1 MIKQINVL
9 NLRAQWAVA
18 YLIDCDAI
26 AHLDGV
32 AHCSAVLN
40 GLKGLVA
47 AGTLKTVEQVY
58 DELRR
63 WPHIQSEFK
72 PIKRQFLVDQYTLE
86 IAAMA
91 GQIADDFEF
100 LIDLAGSRNPDPA
113 DPWLIAAA
121 KVLGWTVI
129 TDERKA
135 STRRIPY
142 VCRQQ
147 SIQVRCIN
155 GPEFFAEVGIYP

>member
-1 MIKQINVL
+1 M
-9 NLRAQWAVA
+9 A

-26 AHLDGV
+26 AHLDGT
-32 AHCSAVLN
+32 AHCGAVIH
-40 GLKGLVA
+40 GLKKLITV
-47 AGTLKTVEQVY
+47 GTLRTVEQVY

-63 WPHIQSEFK
+63 WQHLQAEFALLK
-72 PIKRQFLVDQYTLE
+72 KQFLINQHTPK

-91 GQIADDFEF
+91 GQIAEDFDF
-100 LIDLAGSRNPDPA
+100 LFDLTGTRNPDPA

-129 TDERKA
+129 TDERKE
-135 STRRIPY
+135 STKKIPY

-147 SIQVRCIN
+147 SLQVRCIS
-155 GPEFFAEVGIYP
+155 GSEFFKEAGII

>member
-1 MIKQINVL
+1 V
-9 NLRAQWAVA
+9 

-26 AHLDGV
+26 AHLDS
-32 AHCSAVLN
+32 ASHCDAVLA
-40 GLKGLVA
+40 GLKLLIGF
-47 AGTLKTVEQVY
+47 GTLKTVEQVY

-63 WPHIQSEFK
+63 WPHLQEEFK
-72 PIKRQFLVDQYTLE
+72 PIKKQFLIEDQHTSA
-86 IAAMA
+86 IANLV
-91 GQIADDFEF
+91 GQIAEDFEF
-100 LIDLAGSRNPDPA
+100 LFDLSGTRNPDPA

-121 KVLGWTVI
+121 KVLGWTVV
-129 TDERKA
+129 TDERKT

-155 GPEFFAEVGIYP
+155 GPEFFAEAGIYP

>member
-1 MIKQINVL
+1 VP
-9 NLRAQWAVA
+9 

-32 AHCSAVLN
+32 AHCDTVLR
-40 GLKGLVA
+40 GLKQLVA
-47 AGTLKTVEQVY
+47 AGILKTVEQVY

-63 WPHIQSEFK
+63 WPHLQEQFK
-72 PIKRQFLVDQYTLE
+72 PIKKQFLIDDQHASSVASLV
-86 IAAMA
+86 
-91 GQIADDFEF
+91 GQIAEDFEF
-100 LIDLAGSRNPDPA
+100 LFDQSGTRNPDPA
-113 DPWLIAAA
+113 DPWLIAAG

-135 STRRIPY
+135 STRKIPY

-155 GPEFFAEVGIYP
+155 GPEFFEETGIWP

>member
-1 MIKQINVL
+1 M
-9 NLRAQWAVA
+9 

-26 AHLDGV
+26 AHLDGT
-32 AHCSAVLN
+32 AHCDAVMRR
-40 GLKGLVA
+40 LKELVV
-47 AGTLKTVEQVY
+47 AGTLRTVEQVY

-63 WPHIQSEFK
+63 WPHLQAEFK
-72 PIKRQFLVDQYTLE
+72 AIKKQFLIDQYTPE
-86 IAAMA
+86 ISALA

-100 LIDLAGSRNPDPA
+100 LFDLTGTRNPDPA
-113 DPWLIAAA
+113 DPWLIAAG

-135 STRRIPY
+135 STKRIPY

-147 SIQVRCIN
+147 SLQVRCIN
-155 GPEFFAEVGIYP
+155 GIEFFKEVGIF

>member
-1 MIKQINVL
+1 V
-9 NLRAQWAVA
+9 

-26 AHLDGV
+26 AHLDGA
-32 AHCSAVLN
+32 AHCGTVLR
-40 GLKGLVA
+40 GLKQLVA
-47 AGTLKTVEQVY
+47 VGALKTVEQVY

-63 WPHIQSEFK
+63 WPHIQGEFK
-72 PIKRQFLVDQYTLE
+72 PIKKEFLVEQYTSQ
-86 IAAMA
+86 IASMA
-91 GQIADDFEF
+91 GQIADDFDF
-100 LIDLAGSRNPDPA
+100 LFDLTGTRNPDPA

-129 TDERKA
+129 TDERKT

-155 GPEFFAEVGIYP
+155 GPEFFAEVGIHRP